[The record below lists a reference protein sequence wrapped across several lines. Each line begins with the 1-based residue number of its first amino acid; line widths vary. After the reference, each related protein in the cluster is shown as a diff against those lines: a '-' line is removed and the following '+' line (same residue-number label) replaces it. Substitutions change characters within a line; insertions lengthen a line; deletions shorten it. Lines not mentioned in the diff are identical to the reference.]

1 MARVF
6 RTLAEQQN
14 AQTATF
20 EVPAAVEEA
29 TVSVGSAGSIVHRD
43 GDVTDAIAPPQATPR
58 EKADLV
64 EKLNA
69 DAKKQQQQEI
79 KKIVHEQAAA
89 ILRHRVVALAS
100 AESVKTFME
109 TSNRGLVARTVI
121 IDVTKPRSRQ
131 SGVKSPTPSAK
142 YSSAARTNQA
152 GNSGPDN
159 T

>member
-1 MARVF
+1 MFGPVARVF
-6 RTLAEQQN
+6 RTTAEMQS

-20 EVPAAVEEA
+20 EVPAATPALQDQPVA
-29 TVSVGSAGSIVHRD
+29 TSAAQRD

-79 KKIVHEQAAA
+79 KRIVHEQAAA

-100 AESVKTFME
+100 AESAKTFME
-109 TSNRGLVARTVI
+109 TSNRGLVARTII
-121 IDVTKPRSRQ
+121 IDVTKPRTRQ
-131 SGVKSPTPSAK
+131 SG
-142 YSSAARTNQA
+142 
-152 GNSGPDN
+152 
-159 T
+159 